1 MILRGVFRSIARRTL
16 GMAGKFSLE
25 EDVVFTGGVA
35 LNPGNVQALK
45 QESAI
50 REILIPQFPQITGAL
65 GAAILARRDMVE

>member
-1 MILRGVFRSIARRTL
+1 MILRGVFLSIARRTL

-35 LNPGNVQALK
+35 LNPGIVQVLK

-50 REILIPQFPQITGAL
+50 REILIPLCPQITGAL
-65 GAAILARRDMVE
+65 GAVILARRDMVE